1 MGFLSIYWIA
11 AEEEEE
17 KASQVVYH
25 DAKDVR
31 DVRNEVFLPRE

>member
-1 MGFLSIYWIA
+1 MGFSSVYWVA

-25 DAKDVR
+25 DAKDVW
-31 DVRNEVFLPRE
+31 DVRNEAFLPRE